1 MVTYAGLTVVGGTV
15 ITSVW
20 GNMMRDAGIIPF
32 STAADRTTAIA
43 APNDGQLTYRSGV
56 GQFESYKNASTAWV
70 PAPGTII
77 ARANRS
83 SNSSTTTSEI
93 GVLRLDSIPIVNG
106 CLYIIESAPMYILS
120 TTGDIVNIRFRG
132 NTAGAAT
139 TSSTQIGQG
148 FQTITNSIQPTSGIL
163 RVRYLAATTGNLS
176 VLLSVGRASGSGN
189 TQVFGESDF
198 WVRVGSIIDPGDTG
212 TDI

>member
-20 GNMMRDAGIIPF
+20 GNMMRDGGIIPF

-43 APNDGQLTYRSGV
+43 APNNGQMTYITGSS
-56 GQFESYKNASTAWV
+56 QFESYKSASTSWI
-70 PAPGTII
+70 PEPGTII
-77 ARANRS
+77 ARAARS
-83 SNSSTTTSEI
+83 TDSSTTTTEI
-93 GVLRLDSIPIVNG
+93 GVLRLDSIPIVSGVN
-106 CLYIIESAPMYILS
+106 YKIVSSPMYLLS

-139 TSSTQIGQG
+139 TGSTQLGQA
-148 FQTITNSIQPTSGIL
+148 FQTITNSVQPTSAIL
-163 RVRYLAATTGNLS
+163 KILYPSATTGSLS

-189 TQVFGESDF
+189 AKVFGSSEF
-198 WVRVGSIIDPGDTG
+198 WVEVGSIADPGDTG
-212 TDI
+212 VDI

>member
-20 GNMMRDAGIIPF
+20 GNMVRDAAIVPF

-56 GQFESYKNASTAWV
+56 AQFESYKTASTSWV
-70 PAPGTII
+70 PKPGTVI
-77 ARANRS
+77 ARAHRGTD
-83 SNSSTTTSEI
+83 SSTTTTEV

-106 CLYIIESAPMYILS
+106 VTYSIISSAMYLLS
-120 TTGDIVNIRFRG
+120 TTGDILNIRFRY

-139 TSSTQIGQG
+139 TGSSQLGQA
-148 FQTITNSIQPTSGIL
+148 FQTITNSIQPTSAIL
-163 RVRYLAATTGNLS
+163 NVLYPAATTGSLS
-176 VLLSVGRASGSGN
+176 VLLSITRASGSGN
-189 TQVFGESDF
+189 AKVFGSSEF
-198 WVRVGSIIDPGDTG
+198 WVAVGSIADPGDTG
-212 TDI
+212 VDI

>member
-43 APNDGQLTYRSGV
+43 APNNGQLTYRSGV
-56 GQFESYKNASTAWV
+56 GQYESYISAATSWV
-70 PAPGTII
+70 PLPGTII
-77 ARANRS
+77 ARAARS
-83 SNSSTTTSEI
+83 TDSSTTTTEV

-106 CLYIIESAPMYILS
+106 AFYVIETSSMYLLS
-120 TTGDIVNIRFRG
+120 TTGDILNIRFRS

-139 TSSTQIGQG
+139 TASPQLGQAAQI
-148 FQTITNSIQPTSGIL
+148 TTNSIQPYTTKLSAT
-163 RVRYLAATTGNLS
+163 YASATTGSLS
-176 VLLSVGRASGSGN
+176 VLLSITRASGSGN
-189 TQVFGESDF
+189 AKVFGSSEF
-198 WVRVGSIIDPGDTG
+198 WVRVGNIIDPGDTG
-212 TDI
+212 VDI

>member
-20 GNMMRDAGIIPF
+20 GNMARDAAIVPF

-43 APNDGQLTYRSGV
+43 APNNGQMTYLTGTS
-56 GQFESYKNASTAWV
+56 QFESYKSSSTAWV
-70 PAPGTII
+70 PEPGTII

-83 SNSSTTTSEI
+83 TDSSTTTTEI

-106 CLYIIESAPMYILS
+106 VVYKIVSAPMYLLS

-132 NTAGAAT
+132 NTAGNAT
-139 TSSTQIGQG
+139 TASTQLGQP
-148 FQTITNSIQPTSGIL
+148 FQTITNSIQPTSAMLEVLYIS
-163 RVRYLAATTGNLS
+163 ATTGSLS
-176 VLLSVGRASGSGN
+176 VLLSVNRASGTGN
-189 TQVFGESDF
+189 TKVFGESAF
-198 WVRVGSIIDPGDTG
+198 WVEVGSIADPGDTG
-212 TDI
+212 VDI